1 MKLSFKKTNYSVSH
15 GLMRTLFVFWYKL
28 GGVGIK
34 EALSR
39 LQSNKIYEV
48 NIKSQCISACH

>member
-1 MKLSFKKTNYSVSH
+1 
-15 GLMRTLFVFWYKL
+15 MRTLFVFWYKL